1 MVKGEQPTRLFL
13 VRHGEVVES
22 AQGKFLGFTDA
33 GLSANGRN
41 QLERLGSRLQAEA
54 LDRAYAS
61 DLERA
66 VESARI
72 LCRAK
77 ALEPEARVAFRE
89 MNMGDWD
96 GQSWKEIDRQN
107 PDRKKFHFSN
117 LKQFH
122 FPGGENWDQFR
133 NRVLRG
139 LVQMLDES
147 RGKHILLAAHAGVN
161 RVILAKALGLPFRRM
176 FFMEQ
181 DYACLNIIDFF
192 SDYAV
197 VKLINATFHTDRD

>member
-1 MVKGEQPTRLFL
+1 MGEQATRLFL

-33 GLSANGRN
+33 GLSGNGRN

-66 VESARI
+66 VDSARI
-72 LCRAK
+72 ICRSK
-77 ALEPEARVAFRE
+77 AIEPLARAAFRE

-107 PDRKKFHFSN
+107 PGRKKFHFSN

-192 SDYAV
+192 SDYAM
-197 VKLINATFHTDRD
+197 VKLINATFHSDRD

>member
-1 MVKGEQPTRLFL
+1 VVKGEQPTRLLL

-33 GLSANGRN
+33 GLSAHGRN
-41 QLERLGSRLQAEA
+41 QLERLARHLQAEA

-72 LCRAK
+72 VCREK
-77 ALEPEARVAFRE
+77 ALEPEARFEFRE

-96 GQSWKEIDRQN
+96 GQSWKEIDRRN

-139 LVQMLDES
+139 LYQILDEG
-147 RGKHILLAAHAGVN
+147 RGKTILLAAHAGVN
-161 RVILAKALGLPFRRM
+161 RVILAKALGLPFKRM
-176 FFMEQ
+176 FFMDQ
-181 DYACLNIIDFF
+181 AYACLNIIDFY
-192 SDYAV
+192 SNYAM
-197 VKLINATFHTDRD
+197 VKLVNATFYEDRD